1 MKNICCQ
8 MNRKAWLAIVM
19 VLCLSFPA
27 LAQKIT
33 VSGVVYDAEGEPAIG
48 ATVALEGQPTAGVT
62 TDFDGNYEI
71 KVAPNAKLV
80 YSLVGCT
87 PQTIAVDG
95 RTRIDV
101 NLKSDT
107 EVLDEF
113 VVVGY
118 GRVKKSDATGSVATV
133 KPGDIE
139 AGLASSAQDLLV
151 GASPGVVVTTD
162 GGSPQGGASIQIRG
176 GASLSAS
183 NEPLIVI
190 DGVPMNAQSVTG
202 SSNPLSLVSPE
213 SIESMTILK
222 DASATAIYGS
232 RASNGVIII
241 TTKKGKSGKPQV
253 SFAANFFVNTPRNY
267 MNMMD
272 GNEFADFI
280 LSQYGSDSAQATAL
294 GQMVNGERVVYNTD
308 WQKEVLRTSFSQDY
322 SLSIGG
328 TAGVVPYHAS
338 IGYTNNQGIIR
349 KSAMERVSGSFSI
362 NPTFFDDLL
371 MVNANIKGAY
381 VRNNYDQGPL
391 GAAVSFNPTLPV
403 KNPEGNVFNNWTTY
417 VNAGNVA
424 GPNTSGNDINTLQA
438 VNPVSLI
445 DNYYNKSNVWQSI
458 GNLQLDLKMPFLRD
472 LRANLNLGYDY
483 AHGEDTNYNTAF
495 SPKAWLGGFSVKD
508 ADGNVTN
515 YKEGYGN
522 VNWDNS
528 RSYNLLLDFY
538 LNYSKDFKD
547 AHSFVDVTAGYSWQ
561 KFKKVKHARSYVDPT
576 IAWAENTELRQFANY
591 QYAAKTTDTAPYQ
604 LVSFFARLNYTFM
617 DRYMLT
623 ATVRRDG
630 TSRFGKDHRWGTFP
644 AFALGWKI
652 LDEAWMEG
660 ARSVLSELKIRG
672 GYGVTGQQDLGD
684 DYFPYMSTY
693 YLSNNLTQRYP
704 INGTYI
710 ESLTPNKYNEDLKWE
725 ETHTWN
731 AGIDFG
737 FLNGRISGSI
747 DYYQRKTK
755 DLLVS
760 ANYPAGSN
768 LSNVGNINMGDL
780 KNYGIEFNLVARP
793 VQTKDFTWT
802 SSINLAWNQ
811 NKITRL
817 ADGYSGTTGSIG
829 NGVDIQKHEV
839 GHPAYSFYVYEQV
852 YDADG
857 TPLEGVFVDQNGDG
871 VITPEDRIFYH
882 NIYPT
887 ITATWSNNFNW
898 KNWDLGIVLRGNF
911 NNWVYNKNQANNV
924 FVSATSATPLS
935 NLMSDTYL
943 FQQARS
949 TELLSSNYFVQD
961 ASFVRCDNI
970 TLGYTWQNLLNN
982 KLRLRLFGAVQNPFV
997 ITKYK
1002 GLDPEVTYAK
1012 GIDNSVYPRPITA
1025 SLGIV
1030 ATF

>member
-1 MKNICCQ
+1 M
-8 MNRKAWLAIVM
+8 
-19 VLCLSFPA
+19 
-27 LAQKIT
+27 
-33 VSGVVYDAEGEPAIG
+33 
-48 ATVALEGQPTAGVT
+48 
-62 TDFDGNYEI
+62 
-71 KVAPNAKLV
+71 
-80 YSLVGCT
+80 
-87 PQTIAVDG
+87 
-95 RTRIDV
+95 
-101 NLKSDT
+101 
-107 EVLDEF
+107 
-113 VVVGY
+113 
-118 GRVKKSDATGSVATV
+118 
-133 KPGDIE
+133 
-139 AGLASSAQDLLV
+139 
-151 GASPGVVVTTD
+151 
-162 GGSPQGGASIQIRG
+162 
-176 GASLSAS
+176 
-183 NEPLIVI
+183 
-190 DGVPMNAQSVTG
+190 
-202 SSNPLSLVSPE
+202 
-213 SIESMTILK
+213 
-222 DASATAIYGS
+222 
-232 RASNGVIII
+232 
-241 TTKKGKSGKPQV
+241 
-253 SFAANFFVNTPRNY
+253 
-267 MNMMD
+267 
-272 GNEFADFI
+272 
-280 LSQYGSDSAQATAL
+280 
-294 GQMVNGERVVYNTD
+294 
-308 WQKEVLRTSFSQDY
+308 
-322 SLSIGG
+322 
-328 TAGVVPYHAS
+328 
-338 IGYTNNQGIIR
+338 
-349 KSAMERVSGSFSI
+349 
-362 NPTFFDDLL
+362 
-371 MVNANIKGAY
+371 
-381 VRNNYDQGPL
+381 
-391 GAAVSFNPTLPV
+391 
-403 KNPEGNVFNNWTTY
+403 
-417 VNAGNVA
+417 
-424 GPNTSGNDINTLQA
+424 
-438 VNPVSLI
+438 
-445 DNYYNKSNVWQSI
+445 
-458 GNLQLDLKMPFLRD
+458 
-472 LRANLNLGYDY
+472 
-483 AHGEDTNYNTAF
+483 
-495 SPKAWLGGFSVKD
+495 
-508 ADGNVTN
+508 
-515 YKEGYGN
+515 
-522 VNWDNS
+522 
-528 RSYNLLLDFY
+528 
-538 LNYSKDFKD
+538 
-547 AHSFVDVTAGYSWQ
+547 
-561 KFKKVKHARSYVDPT
+561 
-576 IAWAENTELRQFANY
+576 
-591 QYAAKTTDTAPYQ
+591 
-604 LVSFFARLNYTFM
+604 
-617 DRYMLT
+617 
-623 ATVRRDG
+623 
-630 TSRFGKDHRWGTFP
+630 
-644 AFALGWKI
+644 
-652 LDEAWMEG
+652 
-660 ARSVLSELKIRG
+660 
-672 GYGVTGQQDLGD
+672 
-684 DYFPYMSTY
+684 
-693 YLSNNLTQRYP
+693 
-704 INGTYI
+704 
-710 ESLTPNKYNEDLKWE
+710 LTPNKYNEDLKWE

>member
-1 MKNICCQ
+1 
-8 MNRKAWLAIVM
+8 MNRKAWLALVM

-48 ATVALEGQPTAGVT
+48 ATVALEGQPTTGVT

-71 KVAPNAKLV
+71 QVSPKAKLV

-118 GRVKKSDATGSVATV
+118 GRVKKSDATGSVSTV
-133 KPGDIE
+133 KPGEVE
-139 AGLASSAQDLLV
+139 AGLATSAQDLLV

-162 GGSPQGGASIQIRG
+162 GGNPSGGASIQIRG

-183 NEPLIVI
+183 NEPLVVI
-190 DGVPMNAQSVTG
+190 DGVPMNSQGVTG
-202 SSNPLSLVSPE
+202 SSNILSLVNPE

-253 SFAANFFVNTPRNY
+253 TFAANFLVNTPRNY

-272 GNEFADFI
+272 GNEFSDFI
-280 LSQYGSDSAQATAL
+280 IGQYGAESAQARAL
-294 GQMVNGERVVYNTD
+294 GQLVNGERVVYNTD

-322 SLSIGG
+322 TVSIGG
-328 TAGVVPYHAS
+328 TAGFLPYHAS

-349 KSAMERVSGSFSI
+349 GSSMERVSGSLNLS
-362 NPTFFDDLL
+362 PTFFNDLL

-381 VRNNYDQGPL
+381 VRNNYQQGPL
-391 GAAVSFNPTLPV
+391 GGAVSFNPTLPV

-417 VNAGNVA
+417 VSSGEVA
-424 GPNTSGNDINTLQA
+424 GPNNVGTDINTLQA
-438 VNPVSLI
+438 VNPVSMI
-445 DNYYNKSNVWQSI
+445 EDYYSKSNVWQSI
-458 GNLQLDLKMPFLRD
+458 GNIQFDLKMPFLRD

-483 AHGEDTNYNTAF
+483 AHGECSSLNTAF
-495 SPKAWLGGFSVKD
+495 SPNAWLGGFSVQEPNGD
-508 ADGNVTN
+508 VTN
-515 YKEGYGN
+515 YKRGYTN
-522 VNWDNS
+522 VGWSND
-528 RSYNLLLDFY
+528 RTYNLLLDFY
-538 LNYSKDFKD
+538 LNYSKDFKE
-547 AHSFVDVTAGYSWQ
+547 AHSFVDLTAGYSWQ
-561 KFKKVKHARSYVDPT
+561 KFKKVGHGRGYVDPA
-576 IAWAENTELRQFANY
+576 IANAADADLRQYALY
-591 QYAAKTTDTAPYQ
+591 QYAATTTDVAPYQ
-604 LVSFFARLNYTFM
+604 LVSFFARLNYTFY
-617 DRYMLT
+617 DRYMIT

-644 AFALGWKI
+644 AFALGWKL

-660 ARSVLSELKIRG
+660 ARGVLSELKLRA
-672 GYGVTGQQDLGD
+672 GYGVTGQQDLGS
-684 DYFPYMSTY
+684 DYFPYLGTY
-693 YLSNNLTQRYP
+693 YWSNNTTGRYP
-704 INGTYI
+704 INGDYVFT
-710 ESLTPNKYNEDLKWE
+710 LNPDKYNEDLKWE

-731 AGIDFG
+731 GGIDFA
-737 FLNGRISGSI
+737 FLNGRIEGSI

-755 DLLVS
+755 DLLVG

-768 LSNVGNINMGDL
+768 LSNTGNINAGDL
-780 KNYGIEFNLVARP
+780 ENYGIDFNVTARP
-793 VQTKDFTWT
+793 VMTRDFTWT
-802 SSINLAWNQ
+802 TSVNVGWNQ

-817 ADGYSGTTGSIG
+817 ADGYSGVTGGID
-829 NGVDIQKHEV
+829 NGVNIQKHEV

-857 TPLEGVFVDQNGDG
+857 LPLEGVFVDQNGDG
-871 VITPEDRIFYH
+871 IITDADKIFYH
-882 NIYPT
+882 SINPT
-887 ITATWSNNFNW
+887 VTATWNNNFSF

-911 NNWVYNKNQANNV
+911 DNWVYNKNQANNV
-924 FVSATSATPLS
+924 FISSTAAVPLS
-935 NLMSDTYL
+935 NLLSDSYL
-943 FQQARS
+943 FQQTKS
-949 TELLSSNYFVQD
+949 TELICSNYFVQN

-970 TLGYTWQNLLNN
+970 TLGYTWPKLLNN
-982 KLRLRLFGAVQNPFV
+982 KLRLRVFGAVQNPFV

-1002 GLDPEVTYAK
+1002 GLDPEVTFSQ
-1012 GIDNSVYPRPITA
+1012 GIDNSVYPRPITG